1 MLAKVSN
8 LKVVAHAL
16 RALADIFV
24 NVAPLEAISVK
35 GLEERTANQITKD
48 EFVVIK
54 FERVL
59 VEQYERY
66 INILKELKVKLKAS
80 DFNNDQELFN

>member
-1 MLAKVSN
+1 MDAIFLLTKVSN

-16 RALADIFV
+16 RTLADIFV

-35 GLEERTANQITKD
+35 GLEERTENKITKD

-54 FERVL
+54 FERIL
-59 VEQYERY
+59 AEQYERY
-66 INILKELKVKLKAS
+66 IKTLKELKVKLKS
-80 DFNNDQELFN
+80 TDFNND